1 VSNLFEFDLN
11 MLARSKRDLVGVDE
25 VGRGCLAGPVVA
37 AAAVI
42 DYKKFTEL
50 PEAIKSLFIDSKKL
64 SPKKRQLA
72 LENMGS
78 FLKGHFIAEVDAKE
92 VDRLNIL
99 WASLK
104 AMYLAVNKVSPECI
118 EPLVL
123 VDGNRKIPK
132 LTIHQQ
138 TVVKGDSKSLCIAVA
153 SILAKEHRD
162 QLMKQMDITYPGYE
176 FAKHVGYGTKL
187 HKECLERLGPCQIH
201 RKTFAPVRKLLD
213 IHNLSTSHP

>member
-1 VSNLFEFDLN
+1 MSSLYKFDLE
-11 MLARSKRDLVGVDE
+11 MLASSKSDLVGVDE

-50 PEAIKSLFIDSKKL
+50 PMLVKGLFIDSKKL
-64 SPKKRQLA
+64 SAKKRQLA
-72 LENMGS
+72 LSHMSS
-78 FLKGHFIAEVDAKE
+78 FLKEHYIAEVDARE
-92 VDRLNIL
+92 VDKLNIL

-104 AMYLAVNKVSPECI
+104 AMYLAVNKVSPKCL

-123 VDGNRKIPK
+123 VDGNQKIPK
-132 LTIHQQ
+132 LTIPQK

-162 QLMKQMDITYPGYE
+162 QLMKQMDSRYPGYE
-176 FAKHVGYGTKL
+176 FSKHVGYGTKL
-187 HKECLERLGPCQIH
+187 HKEKLTLLGPCQIH
-201 RKTFAPVRKLLD
+201 RRTFAPVRKLLA
-213 IHNLSTSHP
+213 IHSVST

>member
-1 VSNLFEFDLN
+1 MSNLYEFDLK
-11 MLARSKRDLVGVDE
+11 MLASSENDLVGVDE

-42 DYKKFTEL
+42 DYKKFTKL
-50 PEAIKSLFIDSKKL
+50 SDPIKSLFIDSKKL

-72 LENMGS
+72 LENMSS
-78 FLKGHFIAEVDAKE
+78 FLKQSYIAEVDAQE

-104 AMYLAVNKVSPECI
+104 AMYLAVNKVSSECLK
-118 EPLVL
+118 PLVL
-123 VDGNRKIPK
+123 VDGNQKIPK
-132 LTIHQQ
+132 LSIAQE

-162 QLMKQMDITYPGYE
+162 QLMKQMDIRYPGYE
-176 FAKHVGYGTKL
+176 FSKHVGYGTKL
-187 HKECLERLGPCQIH
+187 HKEKLDQLGPCHIH
-201 RKTFAPVRKLLD
+201 RKTFAPVKKLLA
-213 IHNLSTSHP
+213 IHNVSTSHL